1 MREAHLNSKRVRNK
15 PVAISDLDARKR
27 ASKAFATQ
35 RGSLFSSSSS
45 GSDSAMTVQIQ
56 KEKKDQQQKTD
67 TTRSSSSS
75 KMHAIQRVF
84 GRKSRKNTSSMTTDS
99 SRRHTLPNKYPDI
112 SRSSANDERFDHESL
127 LAAGRRGLF
136 EIDDEN
142 DSLEALRVKA
152 KERHVQKRVELEKLK
167 KELGDAFKSIQQ
179 LEMRLASSE
188 KTNAEAQ
195 TGLKDCQKTV
205 EKRNRQLIKASEKI
219 EALIKERDTTIA
231 VMEKKTEDVI
241 QNAKKEVK
249 CLEDE
254 FSRQLMKREDWH
266 SKLVQSTR
274 IYDEKINSLRM
285 QITNLKQQRKKKV
298 LNMNSREKKEY
309 QDLLL
314 RCERAEAL
322 NTQYNHQLEE
332 SQKMIEIMETK
343 LDSIYKQDTTDF
355 DQNLEVKLP
364 RCTHPRDPE
373 QRSVNNENHIASN
386 ESGFDDQQKNIH
398 EDTYRRHPSKGSSIN
413 FFDKISF
420 RFKKNVSPQNSTHKT
435 FRNATSF
442 ETSSSN
448 LPSARSEFEHPA
460 SRPKLHIPLSTM
472 SKEDESSDSMFGS
485 DSDDRLSSHSLSGA
499 RDCATEDQEAPPS
512 PPPPPPPPTDEQR
525 HLFEK
530 IKPRAESSLSSS
542 PSLNGVHASHI
553 SKVSRGVSSS
563 DESNDQDRSPNP
575 EDILK
580 SRSKSAIL
588 SKDSKVSENSN
599 SSSDEDEGA
608 ESVQDSRRDS
618 PHGKRAKSRMNKY
631 MEKRARK
638 HQENI
643 RKEEEKVTA
652 ESRQKEEYDKEWE
665 QLAQEERERKKKQ
678 QQRRT
683 SRRRPASMK
692 STRFS
697 QVKQQFQAQHQHS
710 TYFKPFG
717 QREANV
723 QDEDTRRNR
732 NTFNHNFENAS
743 AVTAA
748 EDAISGS
755 FDAAQSSGIDTE
767 LHIRQQ
773 ARLRERH
780 EMELLKKKE
789 AQEAD
794 AIRGD
799 THRRVEKWAYGK
811 GLIQLILT
819 IDQVSSLESLR
830 ENQIMVAHSPENNT
844 LKKAYRNIIRIIH
857 PDKLRDVSIAQQVE
871 AQELFMVLN
880 QAFESHKAQL
890 QDT

>member
-1 MREAHLNSKRVRNK
+1 
-15 PVAISDLDARKR
+15 
-27 ASKAFATQ
+27 
-35 RGSLFSSSSS
+35 
-45 GSDSAMTVQIQ
+45 MTVQIQ

-84 GRKSRKNTSSMTTDS
+84 ARKSRKNTSSMTTDS

-112 SRSSANDERFDHESL
+112 SRSSANDERFHHESL

-188 KTNAEAQ
+188 KTSAEAQ

-249 CLEDE
+249 CLKDE

-285 QITNLKQQRKKKV
+285 QITNLKQERKTKV
-298 LNMNSREKKEY
+298 LNMNSRENKEY

-322 NTQYNHQLEE
+322 STQYNHQLEE

-355 DQNLEVKLP
+355 NQNLEVKLP

-460 SRPKLHIPLSTM
+460 SRPKLHIPLNTM

-512 PPPPPPPPTDEQR
+512 PPPPPPPPPTDEQR

-575 EDILK
+575 DDILK

-588 SKDSKVSENSN
+588 SKDSKVSENSS

-618 PHGKRAKSRMNKY
+618 PHGKRGKSRMNKY

-643 RKEEEKVTA
+643 RKEEEKITA

-665 QLAQEERERKKKQ
+665 QLAQEERERKKKK

-748 EDAISGS
+748 EDARSGS

-794 AIRGD
+794 AIRGN

-830 ENQIMVAHSPENNT
+830 ENQIMVAHSPENDT
-844 LKKAYRNIIRIIH
+844 LKKAYRFVALISHRTCHFFVSDCFSCRNIIRIIH